1 MTASTVDRFG
11 SNRSIM
17 TSDSVLIRTA
27 FTRHKNTSN
36 TFRSFFGEQFD
47 PMMKVKRLPKI
58 ETGDGIYRWIKS

>member
-1 MTASTVDRFG
+1 
-11 SNRSIM
+11 M

-36 TFRSFFGEQFD
+36 AFQSFLGEQFD

-58 ETGDGIYRWIKS
+58 ETGDGIYTAR